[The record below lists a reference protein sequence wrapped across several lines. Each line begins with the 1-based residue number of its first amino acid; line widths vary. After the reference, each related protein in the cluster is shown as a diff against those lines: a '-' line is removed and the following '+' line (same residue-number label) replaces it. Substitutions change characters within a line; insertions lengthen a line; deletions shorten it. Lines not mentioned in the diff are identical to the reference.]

1 MKHRSKLVVALG
13 LASLL
18 AISATWAFATGD
30 SSPKAKEASV
40 TTHATILLFTAIG
53 IPNVG
58 DRCTDFLG
66 ASFDCEPT
74 SADFS
79 TSLPRAGN
87 LKSLIINP
95 TYNGLKTDLVVALY
109 LNNVPTALF
118 TVIPAGSTRTRIV
131 HTGIQ
136 FEAGDSIKIVTQ
148 GFTSEHAAAERLLY
162 TGSVVYEHP

>member
-1 MKHRSKLVVALG
+1 MKHQSKLVVAMC

-30 SSPKAKEASV
+30 SGPRASEASV
-40 TTHATILLFTAIG
+40 TTHAAILLFTAIG

-58 DRCTDFLG
+58 DRCTDFSG
-66 ASFDCEPT
+66 ASFDCQPT
-74 SADFS
+74 TADFS

-87 LKSLIINP
+87 LQSLIINP
-95 TYNGLKTDLVVALY
+95 TYNGLNTDLVVAVY

-131 HTGIQ
+131 HTGIK
-136 FEAGDSIKIVTQ
+136 FAAGDSIKIVTQ
-148 GFTSEHAAAERLLY
+148 GFTSEHEAAERLLY
-162 TGSVVYEHP
+162 TGSVVYEYP